1 MKFIPKIVF
10 SGGPC
15 GGKSLA
21 LKFIKEHLVKEGF
34 DVLTVTEVASE
45 ILAEGFDRGL
55 PVFEFQKAI
64 ATRQIENEKNAEK
77 SAQSLNNP
85 VILCD
90 RGLMDCRVY
99 LDDDDFDRLKNELSL
114 CEIDLR
120 DRYDAVFHLDS
131 TSNSNSQKYKQENI
145 RIENKEEACVLNE
158 KSLRA
163 WCGNP
168 HYRFIPVCE
177 TFDEKIKLLITEI
190 NSFLGIP
197 KHLEIERKFLI
208 KYPDLAF
215 LNSLPCC
222 KSEIEQTYM
231 ISSNNERFR
240 LRKRGEKGNYIYIK
254 TEKRKISDTVR
265 EETETRLTKEE
276 YENLLNSNSKI
287 GSISKDRYCVMYNGT
302 YYEIDIFPFWKNQA
316 YLEIEL
322 NKENDIFTIPEF
334 ITVIEEVTYKPE
346 YRNIALCQRIPSEIE
361 WK

>member
-1 MKFIPKIVF
+1 MKSIPKIVF

-15 GGKSLA
+15 GGKTLA
-21 LKFIKEHLVKEGF
+21 LRFIKEHLIKEGF

-45 ILAEGFDRGL
+45 ILAEGFERNL

-64 ATRQIENEKNAEK
+64 AQRQIEKENSAEK
-77 SAQSLNNP
+77 SAENLNNP

-99 LDDDDFDRLKNELSL
+99 LNDDDFEKLKSQLGLS
-114 CEIDLR
+114 EIDLR

-131 TSNSNSQKYKQENI
+131 TSNSNKEIYIQRDI
-145 RIENKEEACVLNE
+145 RIENKDEACILNE

-177 TFDEKIKLLITEI
+177 TFDEKMELLIKEV

-208 KYPDLAF
+208 KYPDLEL
-215 LNSLPCC
+215 LNTLPCC

-240 LRKRGEKGNYIYIK
+240 LRKRGENGNYIYIK

-276 YENLLNSNSKI
+276 YENLLNSHSKI
-287 GSISKDRYCVMYNGT
+287 GSISKERYCVMYNGT

-322 NKENDIFTIPEF
+322 NCETDKITIPKF
-334 ITVIEEVTYKPE
+334 LTVIEEVTYKPE

-361 WK
+361 RK